1 MDYRNHEVNHET
13 LQQRENRA
21 SKLERPPFY
30 EVQRKAFGSRESQ
43 AMLIVTDS
51 ESKSSTK

>member
-1 MDYRNHEVNHET
+1 MKIKK
-13 LQQRENRA
+13 RA

-30 EVQRKAFGSRESQ
+30 EVQRKAFDSRESQ

-51 ESKSSTK
+51 ESNSSTAGRSGLELL